1 MMTLS
6 PIKDFSYY
14 KKSERND
21 YYYDDEYIG
30 EWFGALVS
38 DMSLPHHV
46 SELHMD
52 LVFSGI
58 HPTTLEKLNSRS
70 SRFGFDLTFSAPKS
84 VSVLY
89 AQSDEIFRQKV
100 IDAHLASV
108 KDALGYLELEL
119 VQYRVK
125 DGSSANGFG
134 VLAALQTHF
143 TSREL
148 DPQLH
153 THALLANL
161 TLTDDGSMRCMDTRV
176 LYSWQ
181 KVLGAFYRVCLG
193 QRIAGFGFAI
203 EADHE
208 SFRIK
213 EIPKQLETLF
223 STRTQQIQ
231 EVLDQYGISS
241 SASAAGDIAKLS
253 TRKKKVAAS
262 NLEIETLWAQ
272 KLSSFTV
279 NFGGLISSTQT
290 KEQKVER
297 KDLLQR
303 LTETKSTFRKQ
314 DLYYEALVDLQEKA
328 VGVDA
333 IYDSL
338 TAIEQN
344 PELVALTTDPIYT
357 TRQVLRLEAEMLS
370 HAEALSKKTSPA
382 LDQLLLA
389 TQILDF
395 EAQSGFKL
403 DDEQRL
409 ALEYICFDRSHL
421 AIVQGSAG
429 AGKTTVMAI
438 VRTMY
443 QQSGRGVIGACFT
456 KKAADNLQD
465 ETGISSFT
473 IDKLICD
480 YDISKNHFKNQSV
493 LVVDEAGLIGTRK
506 LSRLFEIANRENLKV
521 ILTGEDKQI
530 DAIEHGGCLRF
541 LTEKF
546 GTKRIEKIFRQR
558 QESQREI
565 VPMLRDGQTKAALE
579 KMQKLKM
586 LNFCA
591 DSEKAIDKLI
601 KDWKKY
607 RKANPTKDF
616 LISAAKWWQVDE
628 LSAKVRDVLV
638 QEKLVND
645 NGVYVD
651 CIVGQDGHQGR
662 YQMAIGDKIRFTKN
676 DYFLGV
682 ANGHT
687 GQITA
692 ISDTGG
698 VKVTILMKDGRKV
711 RIDAKN
717 YSNDEGR
724 MFLVHAYATTVFS
737 SQGLTVD
744 GDTFILYDTSLD
756 RDDTYVAGSRH
767 RDKANWYVNV
777 DQLMAGKDVIADVL
791 NSEQLYLELLEH
803 SMQEE
808 RKARLAHEFIYI
820 PHLNIN

>member
-1 MMTLS
+1 MMTLA
-6 PIKDFSYY
+6 PIKDFDYY
-14 KKSERND
+14 KNSEHND

-38 DMSLPHHV
+38 EMALPRHV

-52 LVFSGI
+52 RVFSGI
-58 HPTTLEKLNSRS
+58 HPTTLEKLNRRS

-89 AQSDEIFRQKV
+89 AQSDALLRQHV

-108 KDALGYLELEL
+108 KDALAYLELEL

-125 DGSSANGFG
+125 DGSSTNGFG

-161 TLTDDGSMRCMDTRV
+161 TLTDDGALRCMDTRV

-193 QRIAGFGFAI
+193 QRIAGLGFAI

-208 SFRIK
+208 AFRIK
-213 EIPKQLETLF
+213 GIPKQLETHF

-231 EVLDQYGISS
+231 SALDQHGISS
-241 SASAAGDIAKLS
+241 SASAAGDIAKLA
-253 TRKKKVAAS
+253 TRKKKAKVTNS
-262 NLEIETLWAQ
+262 EIETLWAQ
-272 KLSSFTV
+272 KIGSFSSDFEGE
-279 NFGGLISSTQT
+279 NSTTQA
-290 KEQKVER
+290 QKVGR
-297 KDLLQR
+297 KDILLR

-338 TAIEQN
+338 MAIEQN

-357 TRQVLRLEAEMLS
+357 TRQVLRLEAEMLA

-389 TQILDF
+389 TQMLDF

-409 ALEYICFDRSHL
+409 ALEHICFDESHL

-443 QQSGRGVIGACFT
+443 EQSGGGVIGACFT

-480 YDISKNHFKNQSV
+480 YDSSKNHFKNQSV

-541 LTEKF
+541 LTGKF

-558 QESQREI
+558 QESQLEI

-607 RKANPTKDF
+607 RNANPTKDF
-616 LISAAKWWQVDE
+616 LISAAKWWQVDA
-628 LSAKVRDVLV
+628 LSAKVREVLV
-638 QEKLVND
+638 QEKLISD
-645 NGVYVD
+645 KGIYVD

-662 YQMAIGDKIRFTKN
+662 YKMAIGDKIRFTKN

-687 GQITA
+687 GEISA
-692 ISDTGG
+692 ISDTNG
-698 VKVTILMKDGRKV
+698 VKFTILLKDGRKV
-711 RIDAKN
+711 RIDSKN

-767 RDKANWYVNV
+767 RDKSNWYINV
-777 DQLMAGKDVIADVL
+777 DQLVAGKDLVADEKDL
-791 NSEQLYLELLEH
+791 EQLYFELLEQC
-803 SMQEE
+803 MNEE
-808 RKARLAHEFIYI
+808 RKANLAHDYI
-820 PHLNIN
+820 K

>member
-6 PIKDFSYY
+6 PIKDFNYY
-14 KKSERND
+14 KSSEHND

-30 EWFGALVS
+30 EWFGSLVAE
-38 DMSLPHHV
+38 MGLPRHV
-46 SELHMD
+46 SELQMD
-52 LVFSGI
+52 RVFSGI

-89 AQSDEIFRQKV
+89 AQSHAVLRQQV
-100 IDAHLASV
+100 VDAHLASV
-108 KDALGYLELEL
+108 KDALAYLELEL

-125 DGSSANGFG
+125 DGSSTNGFG
-134 VLAALQTHF
+134 ILAALQTHF

-161 TLTDDGSMRCMDTRV
+161 TLADNHTLRCMDTRV

-181 KVLGAFYRVCLG
+181 KVLGAFYRVCLA
-193 QRIAGFGFAI
+193 QRLAGLGFTI
-203 EADHE
+203 ESDNEA
-208 SFRIK
+208 FRIK
-213 EIPKQLETLF
+213 EIPKQLETHF

-231 EVLDQYGISS
+231 EVLNRYSISS
-241 SASAAGDIAKLS
+241 SASAAGDIAKLA
-253 TRKKKVAAS
+253 TRKKKVEVTNS
-262 NLEIETLWAQ
+262 EIEALWAQ

-279 NFGGLISSTQT
+279 NFGCLGAVTQT
-290 KEQKVER
+290 KESVAPRQDV
-297 KDLLQR
+297 LLR
-303 LTETKSTFRKQ
+303 LTEKKSTFKKH
-314 DLYYEALVDLQEKA
+314 DLYYEVLVDLQDEA
-328 VGVDA
+328 VGVDG
-333 IYDSL
+333 IYDAL

-344 PELVALTTDPIYT
+344 PELYPLTPSLLYT
-357 TRQVLRLEAEMLS
+357 TRQVLRLEAEMLV
-370 HAEALSKKTSPA
+370 HAEALSKTTTPA
-382 LDQLLLA
+382 LNQRLLA
-389 TQILDF
+389 IQIQDF
-395 EAQSGFKL
+395 ETKSGFKL
-403 DDEQRL
+403 DEEQRT
-409 ALEYICFDRSHL
+409 ALEHICFDESRL

-438 VRTMY
+438 VKTMY
-443 QQSGRGVIGACFT
+443 EQSGRDVIGACFT

-465 ETGISSFT
+465 ETGINSFT

-480 YDISKNHFKNQSV
+480 YDSSKNHFKNQSV
-493 LVVDEAGLIGTRK
+493 LVLDEAGLVGTRK
-506 LSRLFEIANRENLKV
+506 LNRIFEIANKENLKV
-521 ILTGEDKQI
+521 ILTGEDKQL

-565 VPMLRDGQTKAALE
+565 VPLLRDGQTKEALA
-579 KMQKLKM
+579 KMKKLKM
-586 LNFCA
+586 LNFCS
-591 DSEKAIDKLI
+591 DSESAIDKLI
-601 KDWKKY
+601 FDWIKF
-607 RKANPTKDF
+607 RKANPSKEF

-628 LSAKVRDVLV
+628 LAAKVRQVLI
-638 QEKLVND
+638 QEKQVSK

-662 YQMAIGDKIRFTKN
+662 YQMAIGDKVRFTKN

-687 GQITA
+687 GQITD
-692 ISDTGG
+692 ISGTDG
-698 VKVTILMKDGRKV
+698 VKFTIRLKDGRQV
-711 RIDAKN
+711 RIDAAN
-717 YSNDEGR
+717 YSNEDGR
-724 MFLVHAYATTVFS
+724 MYLVHAYATTVFS

-744 GDTFILYDTSLD
+744 GNTFILYDTSLD

-777 DQLMAGKDVIADVL
+777 DQLMAGKDVVAEGSNTD
-791 NSEQLYLELLEH
+791 QLYLELLEH
-803 SMQEE
+803 SMHEE
-808 RKARLAHEFIYI
+808 RKARLAHEFICRQHSI
-820 PHLNIN
+820 

>member
-1 MMTLS
+1 MLTLS
-6 PIKDFSYY
+6 PIKNFDYY
-14 KKSERND
+14 KNSEHND
-21 YYYDDEYIG
+21 YYYDGQYIG

-38 DMSLPHHV
+38 EMGLPNHV

-52 LVFSGI
+52 RVFSGI

-100 IDAHLASV
+100 INAHLASV

-161 TLTDDGSMRCMDTRV
+161 TLTNDGALRCMDTRI

-181 KVLGAFYRVCLG
+181 KVVGAFYRVCLA
-193 QRIAGFGFAI
+193 QRMAGLGFTI
-203 EADHE
+203 ESDNE
-208 SFRIK
+208 SFRIA
-213 EIPKQLETLF
+213 EIPKQLETHF

-231 EVLDQYGISS
+231 EVLNQYSISS
-241 SASAAGDIAKLS
+241 SACAAGDIAKLA
-253 TRKKKVAAS
+253 TRKKKAEVTNS
-262 NLEIETLWAQ
+262 EIETLWAQ
-272 KLSSFTV
+272 KLNSFTV
-279 NFGGLISSTQT
+279 NFGCLGAVTQT
-290 KEQKVER
+290 KESVAPRQDV
-297 KDLLQR
+297 LLR
-303 LTETKSTFRKQ
+303 LTEKKSTFKKQ
-314 DLYYEALVDLQEKA
+314 DLYYEVLVDLQDEA
-328 VGVDA
+328 VGVDG
-333 IYDSL
+333 IYDAL

-344 PELVALTTDPIYT
+344 PELYPLTPSSLYT
-357 TRQVLRLEAEMLS
+357 TRQVLRLEAEMLA
-370 HAEALSKKTSPA
+370 HAEALSKTTTPA
-382 LDQLLLA
+382 LNQSLLA
-389 TQILDF
+389 IQIQDF
-395 EAQSGFKL
+395 EARSGFKL
-403 DDEQRL
+403 DEEQRT
-409 ALEYICFDRSHL
+409 ALKYIALDTTHL

-438 VRTMY
+438 VKTMY
-443 QQSGRGVIGACFT
+443 EQSGYGVIGACFT

-465 ETGISSFT
+465 ETGINSFT

-480 YDISKNHFKNQSV
+480 YGSSKNHFKNQSV

-601 KDWKKY
+601 KDWRKY
-607 RKANPTKDF
+607 RNANPTKDF
-616 LISAAKWWQVDE
+616 LISAAKWWQVDA
-628 LSAKVRDVLV
+628 LSEKVRNVLV
-638 QEKLVND
+638 QEKQVSD
-645 NGVYVD
+645 NSIYVD
-651 CIVGQDGHQGR
+651 CIVGQEGHQGR

-687 GQITA
+687 GEITA
-692 ISDTGG
+692 ISDTNG
-698 VKVTILMKDGRKV
+698 VKFTILLKDGRKV
-711 RIDAKN
+711 RIDSKN

-777 DQLMAGKDVIADVL
+777 DQLMAGKDVVADGG
-791 NSEQLYLELLEH
+791 NREQLYLELLEH
-803 SMQEE
+803 SMHQE
-808 RKARLAHEFIYI
+808 RKARLAHEYFSG
-820 PHLNIN
+820 N